1 MAAGF
6 FAAPFLARARLRDAW
21 PRFTAFFPAADFA
34 RHALETATRLAE
46 GPTRAYGRVKALF
59 DQSWDADLAA
69 QLDAETEAIGDIGLT
84 GDFQEGIQAFAEK
97 RRAWFQGV

>member
-1 MAAGF
+1 GAEY
-6 FAAPFLARARLRDAW
+6 ARELGLVSQV
-21 PRFTAFFPAADFA
+21 FPAADFA

-69 QLDAETEAIGDIGLT
+69 QLDAETAAIGDIGLT
-84 GDFQEGIQAFAEK
+84 GDFQEGIRAFAEK
-97 RRAWFQGV
+97 RQAWFQGL